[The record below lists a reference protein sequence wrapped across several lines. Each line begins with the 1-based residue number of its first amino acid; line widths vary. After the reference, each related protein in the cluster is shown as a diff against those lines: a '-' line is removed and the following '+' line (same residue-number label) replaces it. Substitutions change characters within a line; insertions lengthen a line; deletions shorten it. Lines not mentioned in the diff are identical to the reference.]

1 MFLIVGQS
9 TPKKECLQG
18 VVRKKKQMK
27 ATGHSSCIQEHEA
40 LKTGKGKNY
49 RLRLEKKGSVI
60 YAHVC
65 AGESTECSRLSV
77 QNTI

>member
-1 MFLIVGQS
+1 
-9 TPKKECLQG
+9 
-18 VVRKKKQMK
+18 MK

-49 RLRLEKKGSVI
+49 HLRLEKKGSVI